1 MPNCPE
7 CGIDVAEEG
16 LCPECSKEYIK
27 DRKTSVS
34 IKHPVV
40 ILVLALLALGGGF
53 IVGRLSSASRIPA
66 IETVDSDGIP
76 PGSGEVSSES
86 DGASSESSG
95 VSSDSNGA
103 SSESSEVS
111 SDSNGVSSESDG
123 ASSESS
129 EVHSESDGVSSDP
142 NGAGNSSSSTSET
155 AAKTEEVL
163 PEYQLSERMD
173 HPPID
178 DSEEEAYVQWMMSRT
193 NTEESVLRDRWQR
206 SRACKTLYETPDLSK
221 PRIIE
226 AFLRTP
232 REIFARDSNRDRAY
246 DNAAL
251 PIGWGQT
258 ISGPHMVS
266 RMTEAINPQPD
277 HRVLEIGTGSGYQ
290 AAVLAQLS
298 QFIFTI
304 EIVRPLALQT
314 RAITKEL
321 YSDYPEY
328 RNIRFKIADGYYG
341 WEVYAPFHRIVVTAG
356 IDHIPPALLKQ
367 LAPEGIMVIPV
378 GPPMGQTVLKVTK
391 HVAADGQIALTRE
404 DVYRGTSR
412 GNIIFVPFTDS
423 SGEKHSSK

>member
-1 MPNCPE
+1 
-7 CGIDVAEEG
+7 
-16 LCPECSKEYIK
+16 L
-27 DRKTSVS
+27 
-34 IKHPVV
+34 KHPAVV
-40 ILVLALLALGGGF
+40 LVLALLALGGGF
-53 IVGRLSSASRIPA
+53 LIGRMSAALRTPA
-66 IETVDSDGIP
+66 RQ
-76 PGSGEVSSES
+76 
-86 DGASSESSG
+86 AG
-95 VSSDSNGA
+95 VSSPGRSIGPEAVGKSAEAVEGA
-103 SSESSEVS
+103 SDSSEALSETPDSSSVPSTVS
-111 SDSNGVSSESDG
+111 SDTRSESTSDSSENQPDHSSPLEATATTQELIPSYRLSDRTD
-123 ASSESS
+123 
-129 EVHSESDGVSSDP
+129 H
-142 NGAGNSSSSTSET
+142 
-155 AAKTEEVL
+155 L
-163 PEYQLSERMD
+163 PIE
-173 HPPID
+173 
-178 DSEEEAYVQWMMSRT
+178 DSEEETYIQWMLSHT
-193 NTEESVLRDRWQR
+193 DSEESALRARWRR

-221 PRIIE
+221 PRVIE

-232 REIFARDSNRDRAY
+232 REIFAREANRDRAY

-266 RMTEAINPQPD
+266 RMTESIDPQPH

-298 QFIFTI
+298 EFVFTI

-314 RAITKEL
+314 RSIVEEL

-341 WEVYAPFHRIVVTAG
+341 WEEFAPFHRIIVTAG

-378 GPPMGQTVLKVTK
+378 GPPSGQTVLKVTK
-391 HVAADGQIALTRE
+391 HTDAEGQITLTRE

-423 SGEKHSSK
+423 SGEKRSSNQ

>member
-1 MPNCPE
+1 M
-7 CGIDVAEEG
+7 
-16 LCPECSKEYIK
+16 
-27 DRKTSVS
+27 S
-34 IKHPVV
+34 IKNPIV

-53 IVGRLSSASRIPA
+53 IVGRLSSASRISA
-66 IETVDSDGIP
+66 IQPVDSAG
-76 PGSGEVSSES
+76 VSSDS
-86 DGASSESSG
+86 AG
-95 VSSDSNGA
+95 VSSDSNEVPLSA
-103 SSESSEVS
+103 EVS
-111 SDSNGVSSESDG
+111 SGSNGVPSDSIG
-123 ASSESS
+123 T
-129 EVHSESDGVSSDP
+129 
-142 NGAGNSSSSTSET
+142 GNSPSPASET
-155 AAKTEEVL
+155 AAKTEDLV
-163 PEYQLSERMD
+163 PRYQLSERMG

-266 RMTEAINPQPD
+266 RMTEAINPQPN

-304 EIVRPLALQT
+304 EIVRPLALQS
-314 RAITKEL
+314 RAIAKQL

-341 WEVYAPFHRIVVTAG
+341 WEEYTPFHRIIVTAG

-378 GPPMGQTVLKVTK
+378 GPPTGQTVLKITK
-391 HVAADGQIALTRE
+391 HIAADGQITLTRE

-423 SGEKHSSK
+423 SGEERSSK

>member
-1 MPNCPE
+1 LPSCPE
-7 CGIDVAEEG
+7 CGIDVAKKG

-34 IKHPVV
+34 FKHPVV

-53 IVGRLSSASRIPA
+53 IVGRLSSASRISVIQPS
-66 IETVDSDGIP
+66 DS
-76 PGSGEVSSES
+76 S
-86 DGASSESSG
+86 GASSDSAG
-95 VSSDSNGA
+95 VSSDSSEA
-103 SSESSEVS
+103 SSDSAGVS
-111 SDSNGVSSESDG
+111 SDSSEASSDSSE
-123 ASSESS
+123 ASSDSN
-129 EVHSESDGVSSDP
+129 DT
-142 NGAGNSSSSTSET
+142 GNSSPSTSET
-155 AAKTEEVL
+155 ASKTEDL
-163 PEYQLSERMD
+163 IPRYQLSERMG

-178 DSEEEAYVQWMMSRT
+178 DSEEEAYVKWMMSRT
-193 NTEESVLRDRWQR
+193 DTEESVLRDRWQR

-266 RMTEAINPQPD
+266 RMTEAINPQPN

-290 AAVLAQLS
+290 PAVLAQLS

-314 RAITKEL
+314 RAITQEL
-321 YSDYPEY
+321 FSEYPEY
-328 RNIRFKIADGYYG
+328 KNIRFKIADGYHG
-341 WEVYAPFHRIVVTAG
+341 WEEYAPFHRIIVTAG

-367 LAPEGIMVIPV
+367 LAPEGIMVIPI
-378 GPPMGQTVLKVTK
+378 GPPSGQTVLKVTK
-391 HVAADGQIALTRE
+391 HIAPDGQIALTRE

-423 SGEKHSSK
+423 RGEKHSAK

>member
-7 CGIDVAEEG
+7 CGIDVVEEG
-16 LCPECSKEYIK
+16 LCPECSKEYIR

-34 IKHPVV
+34 LKHPVV
-40 ILVLALLALGGGF
+40 ILVLAILALGGGF
-53 IVGRLSSASRIPA
+53 MIGRISSASRISTIQP
-66 IETVDSDGIP
+66 VDSDG
-76 PGSGEVSSES
+76 SLSDS
-86 DGASSESSG
+86 DGASSNSNG
-95 VSSDSNGA
+95 TRNSDSSA
-103 SSESSEVS
+103 
-111 SDSNGVSSESDG
+111 
-123 ASSESS
+123 A
-129 EVHSESDGVSSDP
+129 
-142 NGAGNSSSSTSET
+142 ET
-155 AAKTEEVL
+155 AVKTEDLV
-163 PEYQLSERMD
+163 PRYQLSERTD

-178 DSEEEAYVQWMMSRT
+178 DTEEEAYVQWMVSHT
-193 NTEESVLRDRWQR
+193 GTEESVLRERWQR
-206 SRACKTLYETPDLSK
+206 SQACKTLYETPDLSK
-221 PRIIE
+221 PRVIE
-226 AFLRTP
+226 AFLMTP

-266 RMTEAINPQPD
+266 RMTESIDPQHN

-298 QFIFTI
+298 NFIFTI

-314 RAITKEL
+314 KAIVERL

-328 RNIRFKIADGYYG
+328 KNIRFKIADGYYG
-341 WEVYAPFHRIVVTAG
+341 WEQYAPFHRIIVTAG

-378 GPPMGQTVLKVTK
+378 GPPSGQTVLKVTK
-391 HVAADGQIALTRE
+391 QLASDGQITLTRE